1 MKWTTRLLVAATAAA
16 PGLTACGQ
24 TGPATGEDTRLRVQ
38 YNLYD
43 FEQNFGYAQ
52 SVKLGRTLYVSGTV
66 AVDAEGRLV
75 GPGDMAAQL
84 EAVYVNLGRTLQ
96 ANGAG
101 FEHVVRENIFTTDMG
116 ALLEA
121 SAVRFYYYPRNALP
135 AATWVQ
141 VERLIDPGF
150 LVEIEV
156 TAELP

>member
-1 MKWTTRLLVAATAAA
+1 MLRRILAPALAGVAVLGTSGCA
-16 PGLTACGQ
+16 PGGA
-24 TGPATGEDTRLRVQ
+24 PAEDSRLRAQ

-52 SVKLGRTLYVSGTV
+52 SVKVGRTLYVSATV

-84 EAVYVNLGRTLQ
+84 EAVYVNISRTLA
-96 ANGAG
+96 ANGAA
-101 FEHVVRENIFTTDMG
+101 FEHVVRENIYTTDME
-116 ALLEA
+116 ALL
-121 SAVRFYYYPRNALP
+121 AVSGMRFDYYPRNALP

-141 VERLIDPGF
+141 VQRLIDPGF
-150 LVEIEV
+150 MVAIEV

>member
-1 MKWTTRLLVAATAAA
+1 MTPRILAPALAGAALLGMAGCE
-16 PGLTACGQ
+16 PGGD
-24 TGPATGEDTRLRVQ
+24 PADESRLRAQ
-38 YNLYD
+38 FNLYD

-52 SVKLGRTLYVSGTV
+52 SVKVGRTLYVSATM

-84 EAVYVNLGRTLQ
+84 DAAYLNIGRTLA
-96 ANGAG
+96 ANGAA
-101 FEHVVRENIFTTDMG
+101 FEHVVRENLYTTDMD
-116 ALLEA
+116 ALLEVA
-121 SAVRFYYYPRNALP
+121 AIRFDYYPRNALP

-150 LVEIEV
+150 LVAIEV